1 MQINDNY
8 LDIANKFI
16 YYKEKIINDF
26 IKKGIYPDNKLIN
39 SKLKNIDL
47 NLALFKNYNIKSGE
61 KFNTNEYN
69 ENLKLIYL
77 DLKYLYDILEKL
89 AINEFNNLQ
98 MYINSYINELNTIVN
113 TYKKKADYENNST
126 TLGETILF
134 QDNNFTIDNEDSTT
148 IIELDTISLKKGSEI
163 ACIANINNIDL
174 DNVIFSFNDG
184 EFSCCPY
191 NSSFQSF
198 IVPGEKTINEY
209 DYVLQQAVSSNNI
222 IINIDAEINNKNDY
236 NILCGKDLIS
246 ITDKNN
252 KYITQKITNDSKVI
266 LFKEKSSV
274 NFYILNGD
282 NVSFKFSKKPINC
295 NFSLEDNTITNLK
308 TIQNFHIEV
317 DEDTTL
323 EIELGKGNIYA
334 ISEAGIVNNNK
345 LYYTGLNI
353 SNDYHII
360 ETIPGE
366 EVDYN
371 LKLKILNDNNNSAE
385 IQSIIIKNLD

>member
-47 NLALFKNYNIKSGE
+47 NLALFKNYNIKSGN

-98 MYINSYINELNTIVN
+98 MYINSYINELNTVVN

-174 DNVIFSFNDG
+174 DNVIFSFNNG

-209 DYVLQQAVSSNNI
+209 DYVLQQAASSNNI
-222 IINIDAEINNKNDY
+222 IINIDTEINNKNDY
-236 NILCGKDLIS
+236 DILCGKNLIS
-246 ITDKNN
+246 ITDKDN

-266 LFKEKSSV
+266 LFKEKSSI

-366 EVDYN
+366 EVDYD

>member
-174 DNVIFSFNDG
+174 DNVIFSFNNG

-209 DYVLQQAVSSNNI
+209 DYVLQQAASSNNI

-266 LFKEKSSV
+266 LFKEKSSI

>member
-61 KFNTNEYN
+61 NFNTNEYN

-134 QDNNFTIDNEDSTT
+134 QDNNFTIDNENSTT
-148 IIELDTISLKKGSEI
+148 IIELDSVLLKKGSEI

-174 DNVIFSFNDG
+174 DNVIFSFNNG

-209 DYVLQQAVSSNNI
+209 DYVLQQNSSSNNI
-222 IINIDAEINNKNDY
+222 IINIDTEINNKNNY

-246 ITDKNN
+246 ITDSNK
-252 KYITQKITNDSKVI
+252 KYITQKITNDSKAI
-266 LFKEKSSV
+266 LFTEKSSI

-282 NVSFKFSKKPINC
+282 NVSFKFNKKPINC
-295 NFSLEDNTITNLK
+295 NFSLDDNTITNLK
-308 TIQNFHIEV
+308 PIQNFHIEV
-317 DEDTTL
+317 DEDTTF
-323 EIELGKGNIYA
+323 EIELGKGYIYA
-334 ISEAGIVNNNK
+334 ISENGIVNNNN
-345 LYYTGLNI
+345 LYYTGLNV

-366 EVDYN
+366 EVNYD
-371 LKLKILNDNNNSAE
+371 LKLKILNDNNNLAE

>member
-47 NLALFKNYNIKSGE
+47 NLALFKNYNIKSGN

-113 TYKKKADYENNST
+113 TYKKKADHENNST

-174 DNVIFSFNDG
+174 DNVIFSFNNG

-209 DYVLQQAVSSNNI
+209 DYVLQQAASSNNI
-222 IINIDAEINNKNDY
+222 IINIDTEINNKNDY
-236 NILCGKDLIS
+236 DILCGKNLIS
-246 ITDKNN
+246 ITDKDN

-266 LFKEKSSV
+266 LFKEKSSI

-366 EVDYN
+366 EVDYD

>member
-209 DYVLQQAVSSNNI
+209 DYVLQQAASSNNI

-246 ITDKNN
+246 ITDKDN

>member
-47 NLALFKNYNIKSGE
+47 NLALFKNYNIKSGN

-98 MYINSYINELNTIVN
+98 MYINSYINELNTVVN

-174 DNVIFSFNDG
+174 DNVIFSFNNG

-209 DYVLQQAVSSNNI
+209 DYVLQQAAPSNNI
-222 IINIDAEINNKNDY
+222 IINIDTEINNKNDY
-236 NILCGKDLIS
+236 DILCGKNLIS
-246 ITDKNN
+246 ITDKDN

-266 LFKEKSSV
+266 LFKEKSSI

-366 EVDYN
+366 EVDYD

>member
-61 KFNTNEYN
+61 NFNTNEYN

-134 QDNNFTIDNEDSTT
+134 QDNNFTIDNENSTT
-148 IIELDTISLKKGSEI
+148 IIELDSVLLKKGSEI

-174 DNVIFSFNDG
+174 DNVIFSFNNG

-209 DYVLQQAVSSNNI
+209 DYVLQQNSSSNNI
-222 IINIDAEINNKNDY
+222 IINIDTEINNKNNY

-246 ITDKNN
+246 ITDSNN
-252 KYITQKITNDSKVI
+252 KYITQKITNDSKAI
-266 LFKEKSSV
+266 LFTEKSSI

-282 NVSFKFSKKPINC
+282 NVSFKFNKKPINC
-295 NFSLEDNTITNLK
+295 NFSLDDNTITNLK
-308 TIQNFHIEV
+308 PIQNFHIEV
-317 DEDTTL
+317 DEDTTF
-323 EIELGKGNIYA
+323 EIELGKGYIYA
-334 ISEAGIVNNNK
+334 ISENGIVNNNN
-345 LYYTGLNI
+345 LYYTGLNV

-366 EVDYN
+366 EVNYD
-371 LKLKILNDNNNSAE
+371 LKLKILNDNNNLAE